1 MATRQQNDRSSP
13 SSRQTLGREAEGLVE
28 RHLRRQGMVVIAR
41 NQVFP
46 GIGEL
51 DLVVETADTRCFVE
65 VRCRRSARW
74 GAPEETVDWRKQ
86 RKLRQLAR
94 LFQERFPSAKPCR
107 FDVAAVLWPPQG
119 RPQLRYIPDAFC

>member
-1 MATRQQNDRSSP
+1 MATRQQAQGP
-13 SSRQTLGREAEGLVE
+13 SSSARQTLGREAEGLVA
-28 RHLRRQGMVVIAR
+28 RHLRRQGMVIIAC

-51 DLVVETADTRCFVE
+51 DLVVESDDVRCYVE
-65 VRCRRSARW
+65 VRCRRSAQW
-74 GAPEETVDWRKQ
+74 GTPEETVDRKKQ
-86 RKLRQLAR
+86 RKLRQLAH

-119 RPQLRYIPDAFC
+119 RPQLRYIPDAF